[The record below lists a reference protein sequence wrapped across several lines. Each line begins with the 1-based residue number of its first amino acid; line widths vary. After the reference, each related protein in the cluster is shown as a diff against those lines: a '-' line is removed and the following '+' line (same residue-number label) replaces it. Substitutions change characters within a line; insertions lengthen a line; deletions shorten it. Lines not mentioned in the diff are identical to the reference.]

1 MVTHSGPWPIGNL
14 CVFLEAVDDEGEDF
28 VPVIITLTKQHGAD
42 NVGRSTVDQTEG
54 IHGLA

>member
-1 MVTHSGPWPIGNL
+1 MVTYSSPWPVGNL

-28 VPVIITLTKQHGAD
+28 VSVIITPTKQHGAD
-42 NVGRSTVDQTEG
+42 NVGRSAVDQTER